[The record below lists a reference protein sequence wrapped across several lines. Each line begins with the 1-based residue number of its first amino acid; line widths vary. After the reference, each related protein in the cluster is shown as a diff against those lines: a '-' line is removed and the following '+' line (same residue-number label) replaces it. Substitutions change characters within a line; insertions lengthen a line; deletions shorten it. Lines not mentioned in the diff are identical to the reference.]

1 MYSKEF
7 INLFDKSQLNAIRN
21 SLINKIALIQG
32 PPGTGKTHVGTILT
46 DIILQN
52 MNDDSQIL
60 VICFTNHALDSF
72 IENILKFTDSVVRIG
87 GRCQNEKVAEYI
99 LDNKK
104 KYSSNNYRIT
114 VNNLDTLGEKM
125 AEIASLIDSKRRVSI
140 GLVKKYF
147 EPLYNKVI
155 EDFFK
160 IMDEAIP
167 NKYKGNLNSFKRN
180 GIYRDIYI
188 FWNLIDNK
196 VHKKNT
202 PDRIIQN
209 LLDNSNIENE
219 NLLNNLYNKIL
230 KGFDGYDVDN
240 LDLLKELN
248 NAINSEKE
256 KNEEIEITNPNRQQ
270 YEEEEEED
278 DDEDDE
284 DELEEN
290 KERMNYLDV
299 DIEEKKNNININIY
313 DELYYEDIEDL
324 TNLKPL
330 DSKKY
335 NYLLTSNI
343 NFFKIGPKIIKL
355 IINYMKEK
363 LLLEITNYDKALSKF
378 SHLLNEKKEILMSSD
393 AEAIRNY
400 KIVAMTTTGCAKYS
414 TILEK
419 NNFET
424 IIVEEAAEVLEPHI
438 LATLTKNTKHL
449 ILIGDHK
456 QLRPKPYN
464 YQLEINYNFNVSM
477 FERLI
482 NNNISYSSL
491 KYQRRMKKKFAEFVR
506 IIYGETEYQ
515 DHPDVL
521 KRPDVLGVEKDM
533 FFITHNKLEGEND
546 GLKSKFNDYE
556 AKYLVKLCKYL
567 LQQGYQTNQITI
579 LTFYLGQTLKIKK
592 YLKENLNK
600 DTSKEIRVS
609 SVDNYQGEECDII
622 LLSLVRSNKECKIGF
637 LKTFNRVCV
646 AFSRARIGLYII
658 GNIDCIIKGEKII
671 RDKNINNKNFD
682 SKMLDVWQRIKDKSI
697 EMNIINDKLTLIC
710 QNHKNKTVI
719 ENEKDFAKCPEG
731 GCQEMCKKRMKCG
744 HVCEK
749 VCHVYDCNKNKC
761 LKPCARINKNCRLR
775 IHLCNKKCWEDCE
788 KYGKCEILMDKKLPC
803 GHVQKNIKCCDEPN
817 ICEVLVDKKL
827 NCGHIQRIKCCEK
840 TKICEVLV
848 DKKLICGHVQRI
860 KCYENTK
867 ICEVLVD
874 KKLICGHIQ
883 RIKCCERPKKC
894 NVLVDKIL
902 RCGHIQKNVKC
913 YAEPKICEEM
923 VDKKLKCG
931 HIQKNVKCYAEPKLC
946 EELIDKKLR
955 CGHIQKNI
963 KCYENPKKCEEIVEK
978 ELPCGHICNKC
989 YCYEDPKNIKCME
1002 KCQRVLKC
1010 GHSCHLK
1017 CYENCKSQKCHEITK
1032 YKISSCNHIN
1042 DIECYLKL
1050 YPTKIICNE
1059 PCLQKLKCGHICQG
1073 TCGTCLKGTL
1083 HIRCNQECSKRLIC
1097 GHLCKESCSSECICR
1112 EKCEKICE
1120 HNKCY
1125 NNCYEVCQNCE
1136 EKCGIQCKHKKCMK
1150 NCGELCD
1157 RKPCNKRCEE
1167 IMECGHQCF
1176 GLCGERC
1183 PNICLICK
1191 PNCLNIKKDTVELLY
1206 KTYCGHVIKLKDL
1219 DKTFDNNNIEI
1230 HKCPECKKPLL
1241 LEPRYQNK
1249 IKSFYND
1256 IRKIKKESY
1265 DMNIGNGNDSYYIET
1280 EAIIKNLLSQ
1290 YKSGKINI
1298 FEVLL
1303 KKNYI
1308 MYDGY
1313 NLYKKLPIIYDLINK
1328 FYFHEMTVTASFYYL
1343 MTLAEKFMG
1352 VEYYIYLITTGQI
1365 FEKRELDFIK
1375 NFNEVKKYFQL
1386 SSIQFN
1392 QYFYYDLER
1401 KIDNMLHY
1409 TILNISQI
1417 EKNGFF
1423 SFFCINEK
1431 THQEADN
1438 HYFSENIN
1446 LKNLYPDTLAK
1457 FDKRLIFKS
1466 LKSKWFKCQNG
1477 HIYTLDEVKDI
1488 KDVNSCP
1495 HCSFSDKAFNWM
1507 KNAISKII

>member
-1 MYSKEF
+1 MFESKAYFESYVHIMKRLKKINIQYLPFKRELVDVDFHQLQKEDLYGNKYVRYNNMILWPYQNRYSKEF

-299 DIEEKKNNININIY
+299 DIEEKKNNINID

-567 LQQGYQTNQITI
+567 LQQGYKTNQITI

-622 LLSLVRSNKECKIGF
+622 LLSLVRSNKEYKIGF

-671 RDKNINNKNFD
+671 RDKNINK
-682 SKMLDVWQRIKDKSI
+682 
-697 EMNIINDKLTLIC
+697 
-710 QNHKNKTVI
+710 
-719 ENEKDFAKCPEG
+719 
-731 GCQEMCKKRMKCG
+731 
-744 HVCEK
+744 
-749 VCHVYDCNKNKC
+749 
-761 LKPCARINKNCRLR
+761 
-775 IHLCNKKCWEDCE
+775 
-788 KYGKCEILMDKKLPC
+788 
-803 GHVQKNIKCCDEPN
+803 
-817 ICEVLVDKKL
+817 
-827 NCGHIQRIKCCEK
+827 
-840 TKICEVLV
+840 
-848 DKKLICGHVQRI
+848 
-860 KCYENTK
+860 
-867 ICEVLVD
+867 
-874 KKLICGHIQ
+874 
-883 RIKCCERPKKC
+883 
-894 NVLVDKIL
+894 
-902 RCGHIQKNVKC
+902 
-913 YAEPKICEEM
+913 
-923 VDKKLKCG
+923 
-931 HIQKNVKCYAEPKLC
+931 
-946 EELIDKKLR
+946 
-955 CGHIQKNI
+955 
-963 KCYENPKKCEEIVEK
+963 
-978 ELPCGHICNKC
+978 
-989 YCYEDPKNIKCME
+989 
-1002 KCQRVLKC
+1002 
-1010 GHSCHLK
+1010 
-1017 CYENCKSQKCHEITK
+1017 
-1032 YKISSCNHIN
+1032 
-1042 DIECYLKL
+1042 
-1050 YPTKIICNE
+1050 
-1059 PCLQKLKCGHICQG
+1059 
-1073 TCGTCLKGTL
+1073 
-1083 HIRCNQECSKRLIC
+1083 
-1097 GHLCKESCSSECICR
+1097 
-1112 EKCEKICE
+1112 
-1120 HNKCY
+1120 
-1125 NNCYEVCQNCE
+1125 
-1136 EKCGIQCKHKKCMK
+1136 
-1150 NCGELCD
+1150 
-1157 RKPCNKRCEE
+1157 
-1167 IMECGHQCF
+1167 
-1176 GLCGERC
+1176 
-1183 PNICLICK
+1183 
-1191 PNCLNIKKDTVELLY
+1191 
-1206 KTYCGHVIKLKDL
+1206 
-1219 DKTFDNNNIEI
+1219 
-1230 HKCPECKKPLL
+1230 
-1241 LEPRYQNK
+1241 
-1249 IKSFYND
+1249 
-1256 IRKIKKESY
+1256 
-1265 DMNIGNGNDSYYIET
+1265 
-1280 EAIIKNLLSQ
+1280 
-1290 YKSGKINI
+1290 
-1298 FEVLL
+1298 
-1303 KKNYI
+1303 
-1308 MYDGY
+1308 
-1313 NLYKKLPIIYDLINK
+1313 
-1328 FYFHEMTVTASFYYL
+1328 
-1343 MTLAEKFMG
+1343 
-1352 VEYYIYLITTGQI
+1352 
-1365 FEKRELDFIK
+1365 
-1375 NFNEVKKYFQL
+1375 
-1386 SSIQFN
+1386 
-1392 QYFYYDLER
+1392 
-1401 KIDNMLHY
+1401 
-1409 TILNISQI
+1409 
-1417 EKNGFF
+1417 
-1423 SFFCINEK
+1423 
-1431 THQEADN
+1431 
-1438 HYFSENIN
+1438 
-1446 LKNLYPDTLAK
+1446 
-1457 FDKRLIFKS
+1457 
-1466 LKSKWFKCQNG
+1466 
-1477 HIYTLDEVKDI
+1477 
-1488 KDVNSCP
+1488 
-1495 HCSFSDKAFNWM
+1495 
-1507 KNAISKII
+1507 